1 MSVKIR
7 LRRMGAK
14 KSPFYRIV
22 VADARSPRDG
32 RFIESIGHYD
42 PRSNPLAYTL
52 DQEKAKAW
60 LLKGAQPTEAVA
72 RVLYKFGLV
81 ERPWKED
88 APPKEE
94 KLSKKSAAKASAA
107 PATAPAPAPAA
118 AAVAAEPAAA
128 EPPAEETAAAEAPAA
143 EAPAAEA
150 GGDAPAAT
158 AVPEAAA
165 EEPAAEGP
173 TDEKPPAA

>member
-60 LLKGAQPTEAVA
+60 LQKGAQPTEAVA

-94 KLSKKSAAKASAA
+94 KLSKKAAAKAGA
-107 PATAPAPAPAA
+107 APAPAPAA
-118 AAVAAEPAAA
+118 AAVAEAPAEEPSAAEAPVEEAAAAEAPVEEPAAA
-128 EPPAEETAAAEAPAA
+128 EP
-143 EAPAAEA
+143 A
-150 GGDAPAAT
+150 GD
-158 AVPEAAA
+158 
-165 EEPAAEGP
+165 EPADA
-173 TDEKPPAA
+173 EKPPTA

>member
-42 PRSNPLAYTL
+42 PRSNPLAYTP
-52 DQEKAKAW
+52 DQDKAKEG
-60 LLKGAQPTEAVA
+60 LQKGAPPTEAVA

-94 KLSKKSAAKASAA
+94 KLSKKAAARASAA
-107 PATAPAPAPAA
+107 PAAAPAPAPAPAA
-118 AAVAAEPAAA
+118 ATAAAEPAAPEA
-128 EPPAEETAAAEAPAA
+128 PAEEPAAAEAPAA
-143 EAPAAEA
+143 EADADGPALTAAAEA
-150 GGDAPAAT
+150 T
-158 AVPEAAA
+158 A
-165 EEPAAEGP
+165 EEPAAEASP
-173 TDEKPPAA
+173 DEKPPAA

>member
-60 LLKGAQPTEAVA
+60 LQKGAQPTEAVA

-94 KLSKKSAAKASAA
+94 KLSKKAAAKASAA
-107 PATAPAPAPAA
+107 PAAAPAPAA
-118 AAVAAEPAAA
+118 AAVAEAPAAEPAAA
-128 EPPAEETAAAEAPAA
+128 EAPAEEAAAEA
-143 EAPAAEA
+143 
-150 GGDAPAAT
+150 T
-158 AVPEAAA
+158 V
-165 EEPAAEGP
+165 EEPAAAESAGDEP
-173 TDEKPPAA
+173 ADAEKPPAE

>member
-42 PRSNPLAYTL
+42 PKSDPLVYTL

-60 LLKGAQPTEAVA
+60 LQKGAQPTEAVA

-88 APPKEE
+88 APAKQEGSNGSE
-94 KLSKKSAAKASAA
+94 KSPARAASA
-107 PATAPAPAPAA
+107 PPAA
-118 AAVAAEPAAA
+118 AAAPTAEAAPGDD
-128 EPPAEETAAAEAPAA
+128 EAPAA
-143 EAPAAEA
+143 EEAPAADKAEA
-150 GGDAPAAT
+150 EPS
-158 AVPEAAA
+158 A
-165 EEPAAEGP
+165 E
-173 TDEKPPAA
+173 

>member
-14 KSPFYRIV
+14 KAPFYRIV

-60 LLKGAQPTEAVA
+60 LQKGAQPTEAVA

-81 ERPWKED
+81 ERPWKEED
-88 APPKEE
+88 APPKQEG
-94 KLSKKSAAKASAA
+94 KKGSQKSAT
-107 PATAPAPAPAA
+107 ATTAPAA
-118 AAVAAEPAAA
+118 AAPAAV
-128 EPPAEETAAAEAPAA
+128 TTAPAA
-143 EAPAAEA
+143 EAPAAE
-150 GGDAPAAT
+150 
-158 AVPEAAA
+158 EAAAAVETPA
-165 EEPAAEGP
+165 EEPAAAEAEP
-173 TDEKPPAA
+173 TDAEPADAEKPAQ